1 MANAAITEVRPAVSP
16 PQAAVSFAHPSEELF
31 AQMMD
36 FYGIDWQYEPRT
48 FPVEWDGAG
57 NVVEAFKPD
66 FYLPEMDLYVELTFM
81 KQSLVRHKNRKLKR
95 MKELY
100 PEVNVRVFYQ
110 KDIEDLIFKLGGQNQ
125 RDSARPQAGAS
136 RRLL

>member
-1 MANAAITEVRPAVSP
+1 MTNSTITAARPSNPP
-16 PQAAVSFAHPSEELF
+16 PQALVTFAHPSEELF

-48 FPVEWDGAG
+48 FPVEWDHSG

-95 MKELY
+95 MKEIY
-100 PEVNVRVFYQ
+100 PEVNIRVFYQ
-110 KDIEDLIFKLGGQNQ
+110 KDIEDLIFKLGK
-125 RDSARPQAGAS
+125 
-136 RRLL
+136 

>member
-1 MANAAITEVRPAVSP
+1 MANLATTEVRPGPPLSP
-16 PQAAVSFAHPSEELF
+16 APAIFAHPSEVLF

-48 FPVEWDGAG
+48 FPTEWDAAG
-57 NVVEAFKPD
+57 NTVEAFAPD

-81 KQSLVRHKNRKLKR
+81 KQSLTRHKNRKLKR

-100 PEVNVRVFYQ
+100 PEVNIRVFYQ
-110 KDIEDLIFKLGGQNQ
+110 KDIEDLIFKLGK
-125 RDSARPQAGAS
+125 
-136 RRLL
+136 

>member
-1 MANAAITEVRPAVSP
+1 MLACLRLAPSVWLNMANLATTEVRPGPP
-16 PQAAVSFAHPSEELF
+16 PQSVPATFAHPSEEMF

-48 FPVEWDGAG
+48 FPTEWDSAG
-57 NVVEAFKPD
+57 NTVEAFSPD

-81 KQSLVRHKNRKLKR
+81 KQSLTRHKNRKLKR

-110 KDIEDLIFKLGGQNQ
+110 KDIEDLIFKLGK
-125 RDSARPQAGAS
+125 
-136 RRLL
+136 

>member
-1 MANAAITEVRPAVSP
+1 MLACLRLASGVGIRTMANLSTFRPALPPQSP
-16 PQAAVSFAHPSEELF
+16 PAPATFAHPSEEMF

-48 FPVEWDGAG
+48 FPTEWDAAG
-57 NVVEAFKPD
+57 NPVEGFSPD

-81 KQSLVRHKNRKLKR
+81 KQSLTRHKNRKLKR

-100 PEVNVRVFYQ
+100 PDVNVRVFYQ
-110 KDIEDLIFKLGGQNQ
+110 KDIEDLIFKLGK
-125 RDSARPQAGAS
+125 
-136 RRLL
+136 

>member
-1 MANAAITEVRPAVSP
+1 MTNSTITAVRPANPP
-16 PQAAVSFAHPSEELF
+16 PQAPPAIVTFAHPSEELF

-48 FPVEWDGAG
+48 FPVEWDHAG

-95 MKELY
+95 MKEIY
-100 PEVNVRVFYQ
+100 PEVNIRVFYQ
-110 KDIEDLIFKLGGQNQ
+110 KDIEDLIFKLGK
-125 RDSARPQAGAS
+125 
-136 RRLL
+136 

>member
-1 MANAAITEVRPAVSP
+1 MANTASIEVRPGVSLP
-16 PQAAVSFAHPSEELF
+16 PQPAVSFAHPSEELF

-100 PEVNVRVFYQ
+100 PEINLRVFYQ
-110 KDIEDLIFKLGGQNQ
+110 KDIEDLIFKLGK
-125 RDSARPQAGAS
+125 
-136 RRLL
+136 